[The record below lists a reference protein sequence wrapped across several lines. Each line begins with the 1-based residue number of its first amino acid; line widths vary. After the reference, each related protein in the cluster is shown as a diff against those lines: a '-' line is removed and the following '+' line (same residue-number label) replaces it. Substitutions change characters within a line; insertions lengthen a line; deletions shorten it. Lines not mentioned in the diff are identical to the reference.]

1 MAIRASVEHGVARPD
16 AQKDP
21 LASQSAAQSMTR
33 PQQDQSCIEQES
45 SKRGKQGEQPPTG
58 NAEHVVRASALLA
71 GGAILV
77 AVGLFAAGFMRR
89 PIEQAV
95 RRLADR
101 LEGVELPL
109 VLPATIAET
118 VREIRANSR
127 IMAEMRAD

>member
-16 AQKDP
+16 AQKDL
-21 LASQSAAQSMTR
+21 LAAQSAAQSMTL
-33 PQQDQSCIEQES
+33 PQQDQSRVEQER
-45 SKRGKQGEQPPTG
+45 SKQGKQGEQPPAG
-58 NAEHVVRASALLA
+58 RAEHGVRASALLA

-77 AVGLFAAGFMRR
+77 AIGLFAAGFMRR

-118 VREIRANSR
+118 VREVRASSR